1 MELTQLTFA
10 VDTTPLDTADK
21 KIRGLGEALKTIERP
36 MSAIAK
42 DSSTVASGV
51 EEVASKAQVA
61 GSKLKGVE
69 ASLEKVSTAMKIFR
83 GETVDVGDEVVNL
96 GSSFTK
102 SQANFL
108 ALQKQLGASA
118 DQLKSF
124 AKEFNDFNRITSA
137 NTFDNSIAGVQRLTK
152 DIRELSE
159 VNKLAAA
166 NTTLTR
172 DQVMNLVRDT
182 ERLQQAM
189 QSMGKSNDEI
199 NASIA
204 QQTQQ
209 YVNLA
214 KEKNKLIAQTK
225 AMEDSARAAASA
237 ELERAKA
244 SAYVTKEAE
253 KLAFVN
259 AQLKE
264 GFTVGSANALYKYKE
279 ALDLTAMSAD
289 QAKTKLAAFGEQ
301 LKSKQSSS
309 PFAALV
315 KDAEETRKQV
325 NHLARD
331 VSVQL
336 GDIAISLAG
345 GQNPF
350 MVMIQQ
356 GDQIRGALMRAKD
369 SGVDTSQAMK
379 NALGQIATSFV
390 DLGQMVGSFFV
401 GSIQSAGN
409 AVKRLVTEK
418 TMLGKAIDYTNEKF
432 GTQSETIARLGAA
445 FTAVAGTAIVGFI
458 ASLGAMAVAYAQV
471 VSEQDK
477 LVKTINLVGGTLGLT
492 ADQVNTMAQTYAG
505 ATGTVT
511 EFTNAIVEIAKTNAI
526 PEDMI
531 QRVSSVAIELEK
543 VADIPVEKTVAEF
556 AKLGEKP
563 TEAAIKLA
571 EATGLIDAATLK
583 SIASLERQGN
593 VAEAAKLAIE
603 GYAQGLSSA
612 TEIIRSEV
620 SSWETISNSFF
631 ESFKRGWDAIKSLF
645 RQAPL
650 EMRMAEA
657 KTLYE
662 ERLAA
667 VDNPTGLKRLQTR
680 EARQEWADEAKE
692 RLDSIR
698 NQLALER
705 TLGNQRQS
713 NSEQSEFVKN
723 TEAAIN
729 ATLSQRDKLLKQIS
743 IEQKKIEDGKIEE
756 AAGLNLIKKLRKDI
770 ADIDEREAKKNK
782 GPKPKE
788 TFSIATDNT
797 ITETKKSLDTQLKLV
812 KEFENNRK
820 DALKNAYESGLISR
834 GEYLAQETAMTIDAF
849 ESQQQVIDK
858 YQQYLDS
865 FNQRRINIIK
875 SYDDAIAKGGNKQE
889 LAKQLSN
896 ELANLD
902 RAANGA
908 SETLDAMRASLS
920 AATDKR
926 FTESWK
932 ESNKALMESKKAYEE
947 FESSVNNA
955 NQERQSEIQL
965 QIQLS
970 SAYGAEAEAIKAS
983 TAAMKSY
990 APAIN
995 KMALELRKA
1004 QQEYDNF
1011 MNNIDYSDDS
1021 KFEAQMLDAAR
1032 LQKNLAQQRTNYNNA
1047 IALARRDSE
1056 QAATDASIKYQIEKY
1071 NELKGTLSD
1080 SIYTA
1085 IFEGGKQGGDALKNY
1100 LMKEFKNF
1108 VIKVFIE
1115 PIVGSIMGSFTGA
1128 SVASG
1133 ASGSSGGGVMGTIGN
1148 VISTGSTVMKMLTNP
1163 MVLGNQMAQ
1172 GVVAVG
1178 DALFK
1183 AGFEQMGNAVTGWAS
1198 TANASA
1204 ILGSIGSVVGGY
1216 GISKVLSGGYKTGLG
1231 DAVDI
1236 AGAVGSYF
1244 FGPVAGVVSGLV
1256 NRAFGRKLKDT
1267 GIEGTFSNAGFEG
1280 QNYQFY
1286 KGGWLRSDKTTYSEM
1301 DQTMENLLS
1310 YQFKQ
1315 LQLSTAILATSI
1327 GASVDSI
1334 KDFTKKIKVSFKGLD
1349 ENQINEKLTEVYDE
1363 ISNDMAAGVLREL
1376 VKESD
1381 PEKYNLTVGSLR
1393 AAVGGS
1399 WGTQGLSS
1407 EIPLVEQIVA
1417 WQKELDTG
1425 ISSYSGK
1432 ALTDKQ
1438 RKWLENTIEEAN
1450 KIIVDKTSELVEEY
1464 QWFGET
1470 FSETLKRL
1478 SSSIT
1483 TVNESF
1489 KDLGYTL
1496 VDVSLQGASKASDI
1510 ISLFG
1515 GEDQYIQ
1522 ATGYFYE
1529 NAYSQEE
1536 KAANLTNRLSEAL
1549 GRVNEKL
1556 PDSISDYRDLVD
1568 AYAKQGDAGREVWA
1582 SLVQL
1587 FPAFVQM
1594 VDLNKEIENSFSGL
1608 NDLLGNYYEKF
1619 GTETERVAFQTGL
1632 LQKSLAEVGIELP
1645 KTREE
1650 YVSQVKAYQNLGD
1663 AGREVLTVLLNNAD
1677 AFENFYKS
1685 IENADQ
1691 AYARLKTIS
1700 KTSEDIARERISL
1713 EERLFNATAT
1723 TAEIAEKARSAIDP
1737 LNQSLYDSVIAAEAK
1752 KVADER
1758 IANEEIGLKER
1769 LFNATAT
1776 TAQAADA
1783 ARNAIDPL
1791 NLALYDSVIA
1801 AENAK
1806 AAAEERKGLEV
1817 ELLQLLGNTTALRER
1832 ELEALDASNRA
1843 LQQRIWALEDARDAT
1858 DKALAALERATAEQI
1873 KTLEKTFTA
1882 TDLAMQVLEKAVDKE
1897 NQRLQDQLK
1906 SAQDSSNALKK
1917 VFDTLEEAIK
1927 SLRAQVEPTA
1937 KLAVQEARA
1946 VLSSALTS
1954 GIPSDTTALEDAV
1967 GVLKADVEKGLYA
1980 TSYDKSRAFL
1990 TLANDLE
1997 KLKQNSEPQLTDAE
2011 QQVKLA
2017 EAQIKQLDDLLT
2029 TARDQIDAV
2038 RGVDASLF
2046 GIDESITAVE
2056 LAQKQLL
2063 SATQAEQEAR
2073 LQIDKLNEQLLE
2085 FKTQVEVLRSIDN
2098 SVIDVETAVLG
2109 VKEAISTE
2117 MKAIADAVAMSKVSG
2132 SGSGGGGG
2140 GGGIT
2145 PRPPTTTNTDARKS
2159 AIESLYQSYLGR
2171 PADAAGLDWYI
2182 NSNKTLEQIRD
2193 DFIFQS
2199 TSISPIAAGN
2209 QVLSNSE
2216 AERSLRSDQISSLY
2230 QQYLGRPA
2238 DEAGLAYYAS
2248 SDKSLRQIA
2257 ADLEYA
2263 KSVGAYAD
2271 GGYYPGGLALV
2282 GEEGPELIN
2291 FDKPG
2296 MVYTAA
2302 QSANLMQADN
2312 SDLAEELR
2320 ALRQEV
2326 QMLRAEARATAVNT
2340 SKTARILDDVTQGGD
2355 SLKTT
2360 TA

>member
-21 KIRGLGEALKTIERP
+21 KIRGLGEALKTIKQP
-36 MSAIAK
+36 LDDVVTGFDGLGDGI
-42 DSSTVASGV
+42 G
-51 EEVASKAQVA
+51 
-61 GSKLKGVE
+61 KGVGGGGSNGPLVRPLKTIE
-69 ASLEKVSTAMKIFR
+69 ANLEKVSTAMKIFR
-83 GETVDVGDEVVNL
+83 GETVEVGDEVVNL

-214 KEKNKLIAQTK
+214 NEKNKLIAQTK
-225 AMEDSARAAASA
+225 AMEESARAAASA

-264 GFTVGSANALYKYKE
+264 GFTVASANALYKYKE
-279 ALDLTAMSAD
+279 ALDLTGMSAD
-289 QAKTKLAAFGEQ
+289 QAKTQLAAFGEQ

-350 MVMIQQ
+350 MVLIQQ

-390 DLGQMVGSFFV
+390 DLSKMVGSFFV
-401 GSIQSAGN
+401 GSIESAGN
-409 AVKRLVTEK
+409 AVKRLITEN

-432 GTQSETIARLGAA
+432 GTQSATIARLGAI
-445 FTAVAGTAIVGFI
+445 FTAVAGTALVGFI
-458 ASLGAMAVAYAQV
+458 ASLGAMVVAYAQV

-477 LVKTINLVGGTLGLT
+477 LVKTINLVGGSLGLT
-492 ADQVNTMAQTYAG
+492 ADQVNMMAQTYAG

-543 VADIPVEKTVAEF
+543 VADIPVDKTIAEF

-563 TEAAIKLA
+563 TESAIKLA

-593 VAEAAKLAIE
+593 VTEAAKLAIE
-603 GYAQGLSSA
+603 GYAKGLSGA

-620 SSWETISNSFF
+620 STWETISNAFF
-631 ESFKRGWDAIKSLF
+631 ESFKRGWDAVKALF

-650 EMRMAEA
+650 EARLAEA
-657 KTLYE
+657 QAMLESKKSE
-662 ERLAA
+662 
-667 VDNPTGLKRLQTR
+667 VDNPSFFNIRMKA
-680 EARQEWADEAKE
+680 ARVEEVQAAQEIVDSLNKQIAAQKAVSDERVK
-692 RLDSIR
+692 S
-698 NQLALER
+698 
-705 TLGNQRQS
+705 
-713 NSEQSEFVKN
+713 SETAEFVKN

-743 IEQKKIEDGKIEE
+743 IEQKKIEDGKVEE

-770 ADIDEREAKKNK
+770 ADIDEKESKKSK
-782 GPKPKE
+782 GTKPKE

-797 ITETKKSLDTQLKLV
+797 IAETKKSLDTQLKLV
-812 KEFENNRK
+812 KEFENNRR

-865 FNQRRINIIK
+865 FNQRRINVIK
-875 SYDDAIAKGGNKQE
+875 SYDDAVAKGGNKQE

-947 FESSVNNA
+947 FESTVNNA

-970 SAYGAEAEAIKAS
+970 SAHGAEAEAIKAS

-990 APAIN
+990 ALAIN

-1047 IALARRDSE
+1047 VSKARQDSE

-1085 IFEGGKQGGDALKNY
+1085 IFEGGKKGGDMLKNY

-1108 VIKVFIE
+1108 AIEVFIE
-1115 PIVGSIMGSFTGA
+1115 PIVGNLLVGVSSTLGVSGLGGSGGSTSGGSTGA
-1128 SVASG
+1128 VS
-1133 ASGSSGGGVMGTIGN
+1133 I
-1148 VISTGSTVMKMLTNP
+1148 ISTAANLYRGGLSFLSGEAMKTAATQAISELGTRIGGEIGANLVMDSEFF
-1163 MVLGNQMAQ
+1163 GNIA
-1172 GVVAVG
+1172 GAVG
-1178 DALFK
+1178 
-1183 AGFEQMGNAVTGWAS
+1183 NAFA
-1198 TANASA
+1198 
-1204 ILGSIGSVVGGY
+1204 GY
-1216 GISKVLSGGYKTGLG
+1216 GISKLIGHGYKTGLG

-1244 FGPVAGVVSGLV
+1244 FGPIAGVVSGVV
-1256 NRAFGRKLKDT
+1256 NRAFGRKLKDV
-1267 GIEGTFSNAGFEG
+1267 GIEGAFSNSGFEG
-1280 QNYQFY
+1280 QYYQFY
-1286 KGGWLRSDKTTYSEM
+1286 EGGWLRSDKTTYSEM

-1349 ENQINEKLTEVYDE
+1349 EKQINEKLNEVYTE
-1363 ISNDMAAGVLREL
+1363 ISNEMAAGVLREL

-1399 WGTQGLSS
+1399 WGTQGLAS
-1407 EIPLVEQIVA
+1407 EIPLVEQIDA
-1417 WQKELDTG
+1417 WKKELDTG

-1432 ALTDKQ
+1432 ALTDEQ
-1438 RKWLENTIEEAN
+1438 RRWLENTIEEAN
-1450 KIIVDKTSELVEEY
+1450 KVILDETSKLVEEY

-1470 FSETLKRL
+1470 FSETLERL

-1489 KDLGYTL
+1489 RDLGYTL
-1496 VDVSLQGASKASDI
+1496 IDVSLQGASKASNI

-1515 GEDQYIQ
+1515 GEDQYVQ

-1549 GRVNEKL
+1549 GRVNENL
-1556 PDSISDYRDLVD
+1556 PDSISGYRDLVD

-1587 FPAFVQM
+1587 FPAFEQL
-1594 VDLNKEIENSFSGL
+1594 VDLNEELANSF

-1619 GTETERVAFQTGL
+1619 GTETEKVAFQTGL
-1632 LQKSLAEVGIELP
+1632 LQKSLTDVGIELP

-1650 YVSQVKAYQNLGD
+1650 YVLQVKAYQNLGD
-1663 AGREVLTVLLNNAD
+1663 AGRDVLTVLLENAD
-1677 AFENFYKS
+1677 AFDTLYPAVEDSTEVIKS
-1685 IENADQ
+1685 VTDYYNELKNAV
-1691 AYARLKTIS
+1691 KS
-1700 KTSEDIARERISL
+1700 NEDIARERISL

-1723 TAEIAEKARSAIDP
+1723 TA
-1737 LNQSLYDSVIAAEAK
+1737 QAAES
-1752 KVADER
+1752 
-1758 IANEEIGLKER
+1758 
-1769 LFNATAT
+1769 
-1776 TAQAADA
+1776 
-1783 ARNAIDPL
+1783 ARNAIHPL
-1791 NLALYDSVIA
+1791 NLALYDSIIA

-1832 ELEALDASNRA
+1832 ELESLDASNRA
-1843 LQQRIWALEDARDAT
+1843 LQQQIWALEDAMDAT

-1882 TDLAMQVLEKAVDKE
+1882 TDLAMQVLEKVVDKE
-1897 NQRLQDQLK
+1897 KQRLQEQLQQ
-1906 SAQDSSNALKK
+1906 AEDSSNALKK
-1917 VFDTLEEAIK
+1917 VFDTLEKAIK
-1927 SLRAQVEPTA
+1927 SLRGQVEPTA

-1946 VLSSALTS
+1946 TLSSALTS
-1954 GIPSDTTALEDAV
+1954 GIPSDTAALEDAIS
-1967 GVLKADVEKGLYA
+1967 VLKADVEQGLYA

-1997 KLKQNSEPQLTDAE
+1997 NLKKNSEPQLTAAE
-2011 QQVKLA
+2011 LQVKLA
-2017 EAQIKQLDDLLT
+2017 KDQIEYLDDLLIK
-2029 TARDQIDAV
+2029 AKDQIIEIRDI
-2038 RGVDASLF
+2038 DASLF
-2046 GIDESITAVE
+2046 GIDKNIQDVE
-2056 LAQKQLL
+2056 KAQSQLL
-2063 SATQAEQEAR
+2063 SATQSEQEAR
-2073 LQIDKLNEQLLE
+2073 NQIDKLNEQLRE
-2085 FKTQVEVLRSIDN
+2085 FKTQVELLRGIDSSVLSAEQA
-2098 SVIDVETAVLG
+2098 VIG
-2109 VKEAISTE
+2109 VKDAIAIEMKTIAEAI
-2117 MKAIADAVAMSKVSG
+2117 AMSKVS
-2132 SGSGGGGG
+2132 SPGGGGG
-2140 GGGIT
+2140 GGGGGTT
-2145 PRPPTTTNTDARKS
+2145 PRPPTTTTNTNARKS

-2171 PADAAGLDWYI
+2171 PADAAGLDWYV

-2193 DFIFQS
+2193 DFIFQTIGVSDTNQSANPS
-2199 TSISPIAAGN
+2199 TSSESG
-2209 QVLSNSE
+2209 QVSRAS
-2216 AERSLRSDQISSLY
+2216 QISSLY
-2230 QQYLGRPA
+2230 QELLGRPA
-2238 DEAGLAYYAS
+2238 DAAGLEWYAN
-2248 SDKSLRQIA
+2248 SDKSLEQIA
-2257 ADLEYA
+2257 SDLEYA

-2271 GGYYPGGLALV
+2271 GGRYPGGLALV

-2291 FDKPG
+2291 FSNPG

-2302 QSANLMQADN
+2302 QSANLMQGDN
-2312 SDLAEELR
+2312 SDLITELQ
-2320 ALRQEV
+2320 ALREEV
-2326 QMLRAEARATAVNT
+2326 VMLRAEVRADVSHNA
-2340 SKTARILDDVTQGGD
+2340 KTAKLLDRVIPDGQSIQVTP
-2355 SLKTT
+2355 
-2360 TA
+2360 AA